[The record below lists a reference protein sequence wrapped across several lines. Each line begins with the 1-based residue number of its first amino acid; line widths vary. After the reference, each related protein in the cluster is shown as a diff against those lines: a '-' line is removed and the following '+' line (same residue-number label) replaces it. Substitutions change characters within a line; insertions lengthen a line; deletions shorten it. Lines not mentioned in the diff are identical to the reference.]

1 MKPRIPRQ
9 ISAYLLR
16 RLRNV
21 IRGVRF
27 RQVFRSRTDLL
38 CAMNDNASDREPSP
52 SKTVL
57 LLRRIDQPAV
67 AVVLCTCLLLIGLFV
82 FRLWRTKQGVID
94 IDNRATQNAQLC
106 VDLNLAPW
114 PEFANL
120 PGIGEFLGRTIVSYR
135 QQHGEF
141 QAIDDVKR
149 VPGIGENRF
158 KQIKPYLVISVPAG
172 H

>member
-1 MKPRIPRQ
+1 
-9 ISAYLLR
+9 
-16 RLRNV
+16 
-21 IRGVRF
+21 
-27 RQVFRSRTDLL
+27 
-38 CAMNDNASDREPSP
+38 MNDSSPDREPSP

-82 FRLWRTKQGVID
+82 FRLWRTKQGVVD
-94 IDNRATQNAQLC
+94 IDNRPNRSAQLS

-141 QAIDDVKR
+141 HAIDDIKM

-158 KQIKPYLVISVPAG
+158 RQIKSYLVISAPAG